1 MTGEHPEAQHKLDN
15 NHICLRCAK
24 VSYLGERKTIK
35 VADVPTRNYF
45 PQFGAQIKKKIL
57 LMLRLFV
64 CQSAKQDG
72 RLAQTPRGIL

>member
-1 MTGEHPEAQHKLDN
+1 M
-15 NHICLRCAK
+15 
-24 VSYLGERKTIK
+24 K

-45 PQFGAQIKKKIL
+45 PQFGAQIKKYFSL
-57 LMLRLFV
+57 QLRLFV

>member
-1 MTGEHPEAQHKLDN
+1 M
-15 NHICLRCAK
+15 
-24 VSYLGERKTIK
+24 K